1 MPRVVLLVESSRFSG
16 RSLLRG
22 IANYARDHGPWTFI
36 WEPGGLETAR
46 SRLKNLDAD
55 GIILRDVEGMEHV
68 LECGLPAVI
77 VGHSRHEVPGVAN
90 VTTDSEAIGIL
101 AAEHLLN
108 RGFRQFAYC
117 GVEGSPWSVL
127 RGDSFARRLQRDG
140 FETHFHPPPPVK
152 RWRSVRP
159 AEGRLLAEWVTGLP
173 KPLGVMA
180 GNDDRGEQ
188 VIEACKMAGIRVPD
202 DVAIVGADND
212 DLVCDLSDPPLSSVA
227 IGFERAGY
235 ECAGVLDG
243 LMRGDKRG
251 QRQISVLATHVVTRR
266 STDIVAVDD
275 PQLAAA
281 LRFIRDHA
289 RDVVSV
295 PDVARAAG
303 LSRRVLERRF
313 RSALRRSALAE
324 IRRVRVAQICRL
336 LVETSLSVSEI
347 ARALGYQGS
356 EHLARYFRSERH
368 IPPLAYRKRFNS
380 R

>member
-1 MPRVVLLVESSRFSG
+1 M
-16 RSLLRG
+16 
-22 IANYARDHGPWTFI
+22 ARP
-36 WEPGGLETAR
+36 
-46 SRLKNLDAD
+46 RLKNLDAD
-55 GIILRDVEGMEHV
+55 GIILRDVEGMEQV

-77 VGHSRHEVPGVAN
+77 VGHCRHEVPGVAN

-117 GVEGSPWSVL
+117 GVEGLPWSGL
-127 RGDSFARRLQRDG
+127 RGDSFSRRLRQDG
-140 FETHFHPPPPVK
+140 FETHSYCPPVK
-152 RWRSVRP
+152 RRSVRP
-159 AEGRLLAEWVTGLP
+159 AEGRFLAAWLTGLP

-227 IGFERAGY
+227 ISFERAGY
-235 ECAGVLDG
+235 DCAEVLDG

-303 LSRRVLERRF
+303 LSRRVLEKRF
-313 RSALRRSALAE
+313 RSSLRRSALAE

-347 ARALGYQGS
+347 AGALGYQGS

-368 IPPLAYRKRFNS
+368 MPPLAYRQRFS
-380 R
+380 RR